1 MSKNG
6 FCQGLAVMDIKC
18 SFFAIVGGHCG
29 HDTRV
34 KNKSSECVQLLSC
47 NHHITGHKS
56 SLGLIDIE
64 SEVDLILARA
74 SMFTAP
80 ENIEQFVICPAH
92 RRRSTLGTA
101 GVETGRKRE
110 MQNSCDSITYFFTT
124 ISIVTRN
131 AMIEKTGKSG
141 KTLPNKFL
149 GTLLTLIG
157 SNKNSVNGFA
167 RNYS

>member
-1 MSKNG
+1 MIL
-6 FCQGLAVMDIKC
+6 QGIN
-18 SFFAIVGGHCG
+18 
-29 HDTRV
+29 R
-34 KNKSSECVQLLSC
+34 Q
-47 NHHITGHKS
+47 S

-92 RRRSTLGTA
+92 RWIYSWNR
-101 GVETGRKRE
+101 VETGRKRE
-110 MQNSCDSITYFFTT
+110 MQNSCDSITYLFTT
-124 ISIVTRN
+124 ISIVTKN
-131 AMIEKTGKSG
+131 VMIETTVTTGKSG

-157 SNKNSVNGFA
+157 SNKNSVDGFA

>member
-1 MSKNG
+1 MSKNR

-34 KNKSSECVQLLSC
+34 KNKSSECVQLLNC
-47 NHHITGHKS
+47 NHDITGHKS

-92 RRRSTLGTA
+92 RRIYSW
-101 GVETGRKRE
+101 
-110 MQNSCDSITYFFTT
+110 NSRGGNRQK
-124 ISIVTRN
+124 TRN
-131 AMIEKTGKSG
+131 AQF
-141 KTLPNKFL
+141 P
-149 GTLLTLIG
+149 
-157 SNKNSVNGFA
+157 
-167 RNYS
+167 

>member
-1 MSKNG
+1 
-6 FCQGLAVMDIKC
+6 MDIKC

-47 NHHITGHKS
+47 NHDITGHKS

-64 SEVDLILARA
+64 SKVDLILARA

-92 RRRSTLGTA
+92 RSTLGTGWKMCLFLPVA
-101 GVETGRKRE
+101 IFSFVYIFIRNLNPKMPLKIKRHPLLVTHSQRRRNIDNWGGGGR
-110 MQNSCDSITYFFTT
+110 
-124 ISIVTRN
+124 
-131 AMIEKTGKSG
+131 
-141 KTLPNKFL
+141 
-149 GTLLTLIG
+149 
-157 SNKNSVNGFA
+157 
-167 RNYS
+167 YSYIRVQRL

>member
-1 MSKNG
+1 
-6 FCQGLAVMDIKC
+6 MDIKC

-47 NHHITGHKS
+47 NHDITGHKS

-74 SMFTAP
+74 SMFTDP

-92 RRRSTLGTA
+92 RRIYSWNR
-101 GVETGRKRE
+101 VETGRERG
-110 MQNSCDSITYFFTT
+110 MQNSCDSITYFF
-124 ISIVTRN
+124 IPLFPLLLETR
-131 AMIEKTGKSG
+131 
-141 KTLPNKFL
+141 
-149 GTLLTLIG
+149 
-157 SNKNSVNGFA
+157 
-167 RNYS
+167 

>member
-1 MSKNG
+1 
-6 FCQGLAVMDIKC
+6 MDIKC

-34 KNKSSECVQLLSC
+34 KNKSSECVQLLSY
-47 NHHITGHKS
+47 NHDITGHKS

-80 ENIEQFVICPAH
+80 ENTEQFVICPAH
-92 RRRSTLGTA
+92 RRIYSWNR
-101 GVETGRKRE
+101 VETGRKRE
-110 MQNSCDSITYFFTT
+110 MQNFCDSITYFFTT

-131 AMIEKTGKSG
+131 AMIETTVTTGKSG
-141 KTLPNKFL
+141 KTLPTNF
-149 GTLLTLIG
+149 
-157 SNKNSVNGFA
+157 
-167 RNYS
+167 